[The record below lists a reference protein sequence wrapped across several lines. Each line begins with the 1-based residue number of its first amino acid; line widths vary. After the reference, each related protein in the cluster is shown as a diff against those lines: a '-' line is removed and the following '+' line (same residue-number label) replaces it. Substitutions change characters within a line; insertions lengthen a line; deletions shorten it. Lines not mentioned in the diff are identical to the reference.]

1 MVVVVLAAFIDAL
14 LARRNAGAQL
24 RFDHRDVAIG
34 PPHRDAIGGGA
45 DVGAVHALADAG
57 AHVAILGAAGI
68 GAAVADGRAIHRM
81 ANCLGQRLVV
91 IGTDLRMLGDHL
103 LDGHGGSPCWVDE
116 AEAGGIVPPICARH
130 GLGGARC
137 SVYVPRMTDLIS
149 LVSLLFLGLVAGT
162 AAGWFFASRPLVDL
176 RTRLSESERA
186 AAEREGEF
194 KRAIAELGQARVEVA
209 SLKERAGQVDGL
221 LVRLDAALAGRAQLA
236 EKLAALES
244 ASEEREKAF
253 AEQRA
258 GLLSAQESLKKEF
271 ENAGNRVLE
280 QAQKAFLDR
289 AEARFR
295 QSEETGEAKI
305 KALLSPVGEKLASY
319 ERQVAELEAK
329 RTDAFG
335 QLAGLIQSMK
345 EGQEQVR
352 REAQRL
358 GNSLTNAPK
367 ARGRW
372 GERALQNLLEQCGL
386 AQHTDFIMEHS
397 VSTEDGRLRPD
408 AIVRIPGGKVLV
420 IDSKVSLN
428 AYQQAF
434 EAVDDDA
441 RARALADHVRSMRN
455 HVQTLG
461 AKSYQSQFE
470 DAPDYVVMFVPGEHF
485 VAAALEAD
493 PDLWNFAFDKRVLLA
508 TPTNLVAIA
517 RTVAQVWRQDGLA
530 KEAQEIGRM
539 GAELYDRLAMAADH
553 LKRVGGGLESAVN
566 NYNKFVG
573 SFERNVLSS
582 GRRLAEKGIEIGKR
596 EIEEVPLVAS
606 APRYNGEDVAALEAP
621 DSEA

>member
-1 MVVVVLAAFIDAL
+1 MD
-14 LARRNAGAQL
+14 
-24 RFDHRDVAIG
+24 
-34 PPHRDAIGGGA
+34 P
-45 DVGAVHALADAG
+45 
-57 AHVAILGAAGI
+57 AILSILALVI
-68 GAAVADGRAIHRM
+68 GAA
-81 ANCLGQRLVV
+81 L
-91 IGTDLRMLGDHL
+91 
-103 LDGHGGSPCWVDE
+103 
-116 AEAGGIVPPICARH
+116 
-130 GLGGARC
+130 
-137 SVYVPRMTDLIS
+137 
-149 LVSLLFLGLVAGT
+149 
-162 AAGWFFASRPLVDL
+162 GWFLASRPLADL
-176 RTRLSESERA
+176 RARLA
-186 AAEREGEF
+186 AAEAAGAEGEAEF
-194 KRAIAELGQARVEVA
+194 KRAIAELGEARIEVA
-209 SLKERAGQVDGL
+209 GLKERVGQADGL
-221 LVRLDAALAGRAQLA
+221 MTRLDAVQAERAALA

-244 ASEEREKAF
+244 AAAERERAF
-253 AEQRA
+253 AEQKA
-258 GLLSAQESLKKEF
+258 ALLAAQDSLKKEF
-271 ENAGNRVLE
+271 ENAGSRVLE
-280 QAQKAFLDR
+280 QAQKAFLER

-295 QSEETGEAKI
+295 QSEEAGEAKI
-305 KALLSPVGEKLASY
+305 TALLSPVGEKLANY
-319 ERQVAELEAK
+319 EKQVAELEAK

-335 QLAGLIQSMK
+335 QLTGLIQSMK

-397 VSTEDGRLRPD
+397 VDTEDGRLRPD

-428 AYQQAF
+428 AYQEAF
-434 EAVDDDA
+434 EATDDDA
-441 RARALADHVRSMRN
+441 RARALADHVRSMKS

-470 DAPDYVVMFVPGEHF
+470 EAPDYVVMFVPGEHF

-539 GAELYDRLAMAADH
+539 GAELYDRLATAAEH

-582 GRRLAEKGIEIGKR
+582 GRRLAEKGVEIGKR
-596 EIEEVPLVAS
+596 EIDEVPQLAS
-606 APRYNGEDVAALEAP
+606 VPRYNAEDVAALEAP
-621 DSEA
+621 DIEGEADKRDAAE